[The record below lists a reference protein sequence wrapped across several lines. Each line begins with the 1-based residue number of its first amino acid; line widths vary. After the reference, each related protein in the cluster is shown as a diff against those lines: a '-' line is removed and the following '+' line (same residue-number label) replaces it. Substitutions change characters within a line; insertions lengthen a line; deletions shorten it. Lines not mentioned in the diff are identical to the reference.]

1 MPFGQKQM
9 GGYRGGKQQ
18 RLAQLQLARDLKKS
32 QGEPVATTSSSA
44 TTMPTRMAGGVSS
57 ITDVLYIAD
66 AD

>member
-1 MPFGQKQM
+1 M

-18 RLAQLQLARDLKKS
+18 RLAQLRLASDSKKS
-32 QGEPVATTSSSA
+32 RGEPVAVATTSSA

-57 ITDVLYIAD
+57 ITDVLYITD